1 MQSHSSLPNWASWTW
16 PRQYLPKEIH
26 TSADVFQGALLQF
39 KDFLWK
45 SRNYGTPV
53 VLGLGLLIQDCWS
66 VQELEEP
73 EDGGERT
80 APSYLYS
87 SMLGV
92 VKSELV
98 LAEVE
103 AMNARLDQELSKEGV
118 PGERREEE
126 DDMHNQEEEEK
137 ERGQKEEE
145 ARWKEEE
152 ARWKEEETRQKEEE
166 ARRKEEERMR
176 DEEERRKEEERMRDE
191 EAKWQ
196 EEETR
201 QQREKEAKLA
211 EEVTRKVAV
220 EKRQQKEKDK
230 GTKWKTTAPSSD
242 ADTPNPTEVD
252 ELESE
257 DQPGPS
263 KHPKTARTN
272 KDSPAKNTQSS
283 NRLRKLPKKLCE

>member
-1 MQSHSSLPNWASWTW
+1 MESRPSLPNWASWTW
-16 PRQYLPKEIH
+16 PRQYLPREIH

-39 KDFLWK
+39 KDFPWK
-45 SRNYGTPV
+45 SHNYGTPV
-53 VLGLGLLIQDCWS
+53 VLGLGLLIRDCWS

-73 EDGGERT
+73 EDGEERT
-80 APSYLYS
+80 APSYLYL

-92 VKSELV
+92 AKSELV

-118 PGERREEE
+118 PGEGREEE
-126 DDMHNQEEEEK
+126 DGTHNQEEEEE
-137 ERGQKEEE
+137 ERG
-145 ARWKEEE
+145 R
-152 ARWKEEETRQKEEE
+152 KEEE

-176 DEEERRKEEERMRDE
+176 DEE
-191 EAKWQ
+191 AKRQ

-201 QQREKEAKLA
+201 QQREKEAELA

-230 GTKWKTTAPSSD
+230 GTKQKTTAPSSD

-263 KHPKTARTN
+263 KRPRTARTN
-272 KDSPAKNTQSS
+272 KDSPAKNTRSS
-283 NRLRKLPKKLCE
+283 NRLRKLPKKLRG